1 MSAAN
6 SSPLP
11 QYISTLI
18 QVTVKKTIG
27 LCGFNKSDQEEL
39 EQQIAFEVIRRRS
52 KFDPTKAQEKTF
64 LARLVKHAVADIIAA
79 RKAGNRDYRREEGSL
94 DQWTKD
100 GAGEWARRGNTIT
113 EEAAGCRTG
122 GAGASPEELRDLTI
136 DMADAVATLPE
147 RLRQIYEHLK
157 AHGSVQDVARAT
169 GLHRSSVYDA
179 LGQIRQRFEEAGLG
193 GYLPRSRTNPTDSET
208 RR

>member
-1 MSAAN
+1 VSTAN

-11 QYISTLI
+11 QYIRTLI

-27 LCGFNKSDQEEL
+27 LHGFNKSDQEEL

-52 KFDPTKAQEKTF
+52 KFDPAKAQEKTF

-100 GAGEWARRGNTIT
+100 GDGKWVRRGDTIS
-113 EEAAGCRTG
+113 EEAAGRRTG
-122 GAGASPEELRDLTI
+122 QAGAWPEEPGDLAI
-136 DMADAVATLPE
+136 DMADVVAALPV
-147 RLRQIYEHLK
+147 RLREIYEQLK
-157 AHGSVQDVARAT
+157 AHGSVQNVARAT

-179 LGQIRQRFEEAGLG
+179 LAQIRQRFEETGLD
-193 GYLPRSRTNPTDSET
+193 GYLPTPPANPTDSEP
-208 RR
+208 RW